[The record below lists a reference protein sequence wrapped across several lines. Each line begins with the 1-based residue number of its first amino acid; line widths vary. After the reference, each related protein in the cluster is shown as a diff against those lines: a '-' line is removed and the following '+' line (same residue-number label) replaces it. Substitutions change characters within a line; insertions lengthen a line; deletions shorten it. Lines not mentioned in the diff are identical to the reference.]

1 MKKLA
6 LTLTLCTSLS
16 FAVSIDEIVSNSL
29 QNSSDLRSLNHSIK
43 VANENIKLAS
53 KWSDPVLSLGFNDI
67 HFDEPFKRDK
77 EAMQASFIGLS
88 QVIPTNGKLEIKEKI
103 ALKDMQIKTLVLEN
117 QKLKLK
123 AKIYE
128 LAYSILVLENKL
140 KLLDEYKKNIKT
152 LEFLSKSLY
161 EFGKTTQNEVIDA
174 KVLFFKVEIQKQK
187 LKNLIDNLYLKLEQ
201 ISYMKIDEISQN
213 DINKLKKLVLNMN
226 SDEHPML
233 KQEYIK
239 SKKYIYLSKLEK
251 AKQIPDIKVNVTYF
265 NRDSKFED
273 YANISVNI
281 PLTINNTQKLNSLK
295 AKFESNKVTSKLD
308 DTKRVLQTELKT
320 YVNSANSAFLNY
332 KLIKKQILPLKKK
345 IQKNLENNN
354 SFSKVKPEALIKNLN
369 ELISFEIKAL
379 DEKFEYFSN
388 YAKTKYYTLED

>member
-6 LTLTLCTSLS
+6 LTLSLCTSLS
-16 FAVSIDEIVSNSL
+16 FAVTIDEIVSNSL

-53 KWSDPVLSLGFNDI
+53 KWSDPVLSFGFNDI

-77 EAMQASFIGLS
+77 EAMQATFIGLS
-88 QVIPTNGKLEIKEKI
+88 QVVPTNGKLEIKEKI

-117 QKLKLK
+117 KKLKLK

-128 LAYSILVLENKL
+128 LAYSIVVLENKL

-152 LEFLSKSLY
+152 LESLSKSLY

-201 ISYMKIDEISQN
+201 ISYMKIDEISQS

-226 SDEHPML
+226 SDEHPIL

-295 AKFESNKVTSKLD
+295 AKFESNKITSKLD

-345 IQKNLENNN
+345 IQKNLENYN
-354 SFSKVKPEALIKNLN
+354 SFSKVKPQALIKNLN

>member
-6 LTLTLCTSLS
+6 LTLSLCTSLS

-29 QNSSDLRSLNHSIK
+29 ENSSDLKSLNHSIK

-53 KWSDPVLSLGFNDI
+53 KWSDPVLSFGFNDI

-77 EAMQASFIGLS
+77 EAMQATFIGLS
-88 QVIPTNGKLEIKEKI
+88 QIIPTNGKLEIKEKI
-103 ALKDMQIKTLVLEN
+103 ALKDMQMKTLALEN
-117 QKLKLK
+117 KKLKLK

-128 LAYSILVLENKL
+128 LAYSILILKNKL
-140 KLLDEYKKNIKT
+140 KLLTQYENNIKT
-152 LEFLSKSLY
+152 LQSLSKSLY
-161 EFGKTTQNEVIDA
+161 ELGKSTQNEVIDT
-174 KVLFFKVEIQKQK
+174 KVLFFNVQIQKQK
-187 LKNLIDNLYLKLEQ
+187 LKNLIDNLYLRLEQ
-201 ISYMKIDEISQN
+201 ISYMKIDEISQDN
-213 DINKLKKLVLNMN
+213 MGSLKKLVLDMN
-226 SDEHPML
+226 SDEHPVL

-251 AKQIPDIKVNVTYF
+251 AKEIPDIKVNVAYF

-295 AKFESNKVTSKLD
+295 AKFESNKITSKLD

-320 YVNSANSAFLNY
+320 YINSANSAFLNY

-345 IQKNLENNN
+345 IQKNLENYN
-354 SFSKVKPEALIKNLN
+354 SFSRIKPQALINNLN

>member
-29 QNSSDLRSLNHSIK
+29 QNSSDLRSLNQAIK

-53 KWSDPVLSLGFNDI
+53 KWSDPILSFGFNDI

-103 ALKDMQIKTLVLEN
+103 ALKDMQIKTLVLEDK
-117 QKLKLK
+117 KLKLK

-128 LAYSILVLENKL
+128 VAYSIVVLENKL
-140 KLLDEYKKNIKT
+140 KLLNEYEKNIKT
-152 LEFLSKSLY
+152 LESLSKSLY
-161 EFGKTTQNEVIDA
+161 EFGKSTQNEVLDT
-174 KVLFFKVEIQKQK
+174 KVLFLNVQIQKQK
-187 LKNLIDNLYLKLEQ
+187 LKNLINNLYLKLEQ
-201 ISYMKIDEISQN
+201 ISYMNINEISQKR
-213 DINKLKKLVLNMN
+213 IEIEKLVLNMN
-226 SDEHPML
+226 AKEHPFI
-233 KQEYIK
+233 KQEYVK
-239 SKKYIYLSKLEK
+239 SKRYMYLSKLEK
-251 AKQIPDIKVNVTYF
+251 ANEVPDIKVNVAYF
-265 NRDSKFED
+265 NRDNKFED

-281 PLTINNTQKLNSLK
+281 PLTINNTQSVKSLK
-295 AKFESNKVTSKLD
+295 AKFESNKVSSKLD

-320 YVNSANSAFLNY
+320 YINSANSALVNY
-332 KLIKKQILPLKKK
+332 ELIKNQIIPLKRK
-345 IQKNLENNN
+345 IQKNLENYNG
-354 SFSKVKPEALIKNLN
+354 FSSVKPQALIKNLN

-388 YAKTKYYTLED
+388 YSKTKYYTLED

>member
-29 QNSSDLRSLNHSIK
+29 QNSSDLRSLNQAIK

-53 KWSDPVLSLGFNDI
+53 KWSDPILSFGFNDI

-77 EAMQASFIGLS
+77 EAMQATFIGLS

-103 ALKDMQIKTLVLEN
+103 ALKDMQIKTLVLEDK
-117 QKLKLK
+117 KLKLK

-128 LAYSILVLENKL
+128 VAYSIVVLENKL
-140 KLLDEYKKNIKT
+140 KLLNEYEKNIKT
-152 LEFLSKSLY
+152 LESLSKSLY
-161 EFGKTTQNEVIDA
+161 EFGKSTQNEVLDT
-174 KVLFFKVEIQKQK
+174 KVLFLNVQIQKQK
-187 LKNLIDNLYLKLEQ
+187 LKNLINNLYLKLEQ
-201 ISYMKIDEISQN
+201 ISYMNIDEISQKK
-213 DINKLKKLVLNMN
+213 IEIEKLVLNMN
-226 SDEHPML
+226 AKEHPFI
-233 KQEYIK
+233 KQEYVK
-239 SKKYIYLSKLEK
+239 SKRYMYLSKLEK
-251 AKQIPDIKVNVTYF
+251 ANEVPDIKVNVAYF
-265 NRDSKFED
+265 NRDNKFED

-281 PLTINNTQKLNSLK
+281 PLTINNTQSVKSLK
-295 AKFESNKVTSKLD
+295 AKFESNKVSSKLD

-320 YVNSANSAFLNY
+320 YINSANSALVNY
-332 KLIKKQILPLKKK
+332 ELIKNQIIPLKQK
-345 IQKNLENNN
+345 IQKSLENYN
-354 SFSKVKPEALIKNLN
+354 SFSSVKPQSLIKNLN

-388 YAKTKYYTLED
+388 YSKTKYYTLED

>member
-226 SDEHPML
+226 SDEHPIL

-251 AKQIPDIKVNVTYF
+251 AKQIPDIKVNMTYF

>member
-6 LTLTLCTSLS
+6 LTFIICSSLS
-16 FAVSIDEIVSNSL
+16 FAASIDEIVSNSL

-67 HFDEPFKRDK
+67 HFTKPFKRDK

-88 QVIPTNGKLEIKEKI
+88 QVIPTNDKLEIKEKI
-103 ALKDMQIKTLVLEN
+103 ALKDMQIKSLVLEDK
-117 QKLKLK
+117 KLKLK

-128 LAYSILVLENKL
+128 LAYSIVVLEKKL
-140 KLLDEYKKNIKT
+140 KLLNEYEKNIKT
-152 LEFLSKSLY
+152 LESLSKSLY
-161 EFGKTTQNEVIDA
+161 EFGKATQNEVLDT
-174 KVLFFKVEIQKQK
+174 KVLFLNVQIQKQK

-201 ISYMKIDEISQN
+201 ISYMKIDEISQTKTQN
-213 DINKLKKLVLNMN
+213 LSKLTLNMN
-226 SDEHPML
+226 SDEHPII
-233 KQEYIK
+233 KQEYVK
-239 SKKYIYLSKLEK
+239 SKRYMYLSKLEK
-251 AKQIPDIKVNVTYF
+251 ANETPDIKLNVTYF
-265 NRDSKFED
+265 NRDNKFED

-281 PLTINNTQKLNSLK
+281 PLAINNTQSVKSLK
-295 AKFESNKVTSKLD
+295 AKFESNRVSSKLD

-320 YVNSANSAFLNY
+320 YINNANSAYVNY
-332 KLIKKQILPLKKK
+332 ELIKKQVLPLKNK
-345 IQKNLENNN
+345 IQKNLENYN
-354 SFSKVKPEALIKNLN
+354 SFSSVKPQDLIKNLN

-388 YAKTKYYTLED
+388 YSKTKYYTLED

>member
-226 SDEHPML
+226 SDEHPIL

>member
-6 LTLTLCTSLS
+6 LTLSLCTSLS
-16 FAVSIDEIVSNSL
+16 FAVTIDEIVSNSL

-53 KWSDPVLSLGFNDI
+53 KWSDPVLSFGFNDI

-77 EAMQASFIGLS
+77 EAMQATFIGLS
-88 QVIPTNGKLEIKEKI
+88 QVVPTNGKLEIKEKI

-117 QKLKLK
+117 KKLKLK

-128 LAYSILVLENKL
+128 LAYSIVVLENKL

-152 LEFLSKSLY
+152 LESLSKSLY
-161 EFGKTTQNEVIDA
+161 EFGKTTQNEVIDV

-201 ISYMKIDEISQN
+201 ISYMKIDEISQS

-226 SDEHPML
+226 SDEHPVL

-295 AKFESNKVTSKLD
+295 AKFESNKITSKLD

-345 IQKNLENNN
+345 IQKNLENYN
-354 SFSKVKPEALIKNLN
+354 SFSKVKPQALIKNLN

-379 DEKFEYFSN
+379 DEKLEYFSN

>member
-6 LTLTLCTSLS
+6 LTFIICSSLS
-16 FAVSIDEIVSNSL
+16 FAASIDEIVSNSL
-29 QNSSDLRSLNHSIK
+29 QNSSGLRSLNHSIK

-88 QVIPTNGKLEIKEKI
+88 QVIPTNDKLEIKEKI
-103 ALKDMQIKTLVLEN
+103 ALKDMQIKSLVLE
-117 QKLKLK
+117 

-128 LAYSILVLENKL
+128 LAYSIIVLEKKL
-140 KLLDEYKKNIKT
+140 KLLNEYEKNIKT
-152 LEFLSKSLY
+152 LESLSKSLY
-161 EFGKTTQNEVIDA
+161 EFGKATQNEILDT
-174 KVLFFKVEIQKQK
+174 KVLFLNVQIQKQK

-201 ISYMKIDEISQN
+201 ISYMKIDEITQTKTENLS
-213 DINKLKKLVLNMN
+213 KLALNMN
-226 SDEHPML
+226 SDEHPII
-233 KQEYIK
+233 KQEYVK
-239 SKKYIYLSKLEK
+239 SKRYMYLSKLEK
-251 AKQIPDIKVNVTYF
+251 ANEIPDIKLNVTYF

-281 PLTINNTQKLNSLK
+281 PLAINNTQSVKSLK
-295 AKFESNKVTSKLD
+295 AKFESNKISSKLD
-308 DTKRVLQTELKT
+308 DTKRVFQTELKT
-320 YVNSANSAFLNY
+320 YINNANSAYVNY
-332 KLIKKQILPLKKK
+332 ELIKKQVLPLKNK
-345 IQKNLENNN
+345 IQKNLENYN
-354 SFSKVKPEALIKNLN
+354 SFSSVKPQALIRNLN

-388 YAKTKYYTLED
+388 YSKTKYYTLED

>member
-29 QNSSDLRSLNHSIK
+29 QNSSDLRSLNQAIK

-53 KWSDPVLSLGFNDI
+53 KWSDPILSFGFNDI

-103 ALKDMQIKTLVLEN
+103 ALKDMQIKTLVLEDK
-117 QKLKLK
+117 KLKLK

-128 LAYSILVLENKL
+128 LAYSIVVLENKL
-140 KLLDEYKKNIKT
+140 KLLNEYEKNIKT
-152 LEFLSKSLY
+152 LESLSKSLY
-161 EFGKTTQNEVIDA
+161 EFGKSTQNEVLDT
-174 KVLFFKVEIQKQK
+174 KVLFLNVQIQKQK
-187 LKNLIDNLYLKLEQ
+187 LKNLINNLYLKLEQ
-201 ISYMKIDEISQN
+201 ISYMNIDEISQKK
-213 DINKLKKLVLNMN
+213 IEIEKLVLNMN
-226 SDEHPML
+226 AKEHPFI
-233 KQEYIK
+233 KQEYVK
-239 SKKYIYLSKLEK
+239 SKRYMYLSKLEK
-251 AKQIPDIKVNVTYF
+251 ANEVPDIKVNVAYF
-265 NRDSKFED
+265 NRDNKFED

-281 PLTINNTQKLNSLK
+281 PLTINNTQSVKSLK
-295 AKFESNKVTSKLD
+295 AKFESNKVSSKLD

-320 YVNSANSAFLNY
+320 YINSANSALVNY
-332 KLIKKQILPLKKK
+332 ELIKNQIIPLKQK
-345 IQKNLENNN
+345 IQKSLENYN
-354 SFSKVKPEALIKNLN
+354 SFSSVKPQSLIKNLN

-388 YAKTKYYTLED
+388 YSKTKYYTLED

>member
-251 AKQIPDIKVNVTYF
+251 AKQIPDIKVNMTYF

>member
-29 QNSSDLRSLNHSIK
+29 QNSSDLRSLNQAIK

-53 KWSDPVLSLGFNDI
+53 KWSDPILSFGFNDI

-103 ALKDMQIKTLVLEN
+103 ALKDMQIKTLVLEDK
-117 QKLKLK
+117 KLKLK

-128 LAYSILVLENKL
+128 LAYSIVVLENKL
-140 KLLDEYKKNIKT
+140 KLLNEYEKNIKT
-152 LEFLSKSLY
+152 LESLSKSLY
-161 EFGKTTQNEVIDA
+161 EFGKSTQNEVLDT
-174 KVLFFKVEIQKQK
+174 KVLFLNVQIQKQK
-187 LKNLIDNLYLKLEQ
+187 LKNLINNLYLKLEQ
-201 ISYMKIDEISQN
+201 ISYMNIDEISQKK
-213 DINKLKKLVLNMN
+213 IEIEKLVLNMN
-226 SDEHPML
+226 AKEHPFI
-233 KQEYIK
+233 KQEYVK
-239 SKKYIYLSKLEK
+239 SKRYMYLSKLEK
-251 AKQIPDIKVNVTYF
+251 ANEVPDIKVNVAYF
-265 NRDSKFED
+265 NRDNKFED

-281 PLTINNTQKLNSLK
+281 PLTINNTQSVKSLK
-295 AKFESNKVTSKLD
+295 AKFESNKVSSKLD

-320 YVNSANSAFLNY
+320 YINSANSALVNY
-332 KLIKKQILPLKKK
+332 ELIKNQIIPLKQK
-345 IQKNLENNN
+345 IQKSLENYN
-354 SFSKVKPEALIKNLN
+354 SFSSVKPQALIKNLN

-388 YAKTKYYTLED
+388 YSKTKYYTLED

>member
-6 LTLTLCTSLS
+6 LTLSLCTSLS
-16 FAVSIDEIVSNSL
+16 FAVTIDEIVSNSL

-53 KWSDPVLSLGFNDI
+53 KWSDPVLSFGFNDI

-77 EAMQASFIGLS
+77 EAMQATFIGLS
-88 QVIPTNGKLEIKEKI
+88 QVVPTNGKLEIKEKI

-117 QKLKLK
+117 KKLKLK

-128 LAYSILVLENKL
+128 LAYSIVVLENKL

-152 LEFLSKSLY
+152 LESLSKSLY

-174 KVLFFKVEIQKQK
+174 KVLFFNVEIQKQK

-201 ISYMKIDEISQN
+201 ISYMKIDEISQS

-226 SDEHPML
+226 SDKHPVL

-295 AKFESNKVTSKLD
+295 AKFESNKITSKLD

-345 IQKNLENNN
+345 IQKNLENYN
-354 SFSKVKPEALIKNLN
+354 SFSKVKPQALIKNLN

>member
-29 QNSSDLRSLNHSIK
+29 QNSSDLRSLNQSIK

-53 KWSDPVLSLGFNDI
+53 KWSDPILSFGFNDI

-77 EAMQASFIGLS
+77 EAMQATFIGLS

-103 ALKDMQIKTLVLEN
+103 ALKDMQIKTLVLEDK
-117 QKLKLK
+117 KLKLK

-128 LAYSILVLENKL
+128 LAYSIVVLENKL
-140 KLLDEYKKNIKT
+140 KLLNEYEKNIKT
-152 LEFLSKSLY
+152 LEDLSKSLY
-161 EFGKTTQNEVIDA
+161 EFGKSTQNEVLDT
-174 KVLFFKVEIQKQK
+174 KVLFLNVQIQKQK

-201 ISYMKIDEISQN
+201 ISYMNIDEISQKR
-213 DINKLKKLVLNMN
+213 IEFQKLVLNMN
-226 SDEHPML
+226 AKEHPL
-233 KQEYIK
+233 IKQEYVK
-239 SKKYIYLSKLEK
+239 SKRYMYLSKLEK
-251 AKQIPDIKVNVTYF
+251 ANEIPDIKVNVAYF
-265 NRDSKFED
+265 NRDNKFED

-281 PLTINNTQKLNSLK
+281 PLAINNTQSVKSLK
-295 AKFESNKVTSKLD
+295 AKFESNKVSSKLD

-320 YVNSANSAFLNY
+320 YINSANSALVNY
-332 KLIKKQILPLKKK
+332 ELIKNQIIPLKQK
-345 IQKNLENNN
+345 IQKSLENYN
-354 SFSKVKPEALIKNLN
+354 SFSSVKPQALIKNLN

-388 YAKTKYYTLED
+388 FSKTKYYTLED

>member
-29 QNSSDLRSLNHSIK
+29 QNSSDLRSLNQAIK

-53 KWSDPVLSLGFNDI
+53 KWSDPILSFGFNDI

-103 ALKDMQIKTLVLEN
+103 ALKDMQIKTLVLEDK
-117 QKLKLK
+117 KLKLK

-128 LAYSILVLENKL
+128 LAYSIVVLENKL
-140 KLLDEYKKNIKT
+140 KLLNEYEKNIKT
-152 LEFLSKSLY
+152 LEDLSKSLY
-161 EFGKTTQNEVIDA
+161 EFGKSTQNEVLDT
-174 KVLFFKVEIQKQK
+174 KVLFLNVQIQKQK
-187 LKNLIDNLYLKLEQ
+187 LKNLINNLYLKLEQ
-201 ISYMKIDEISQN
+201 ISYMNIDEISQKR
-213 DINKLKKLVLNMN
+213 IEIEKLVLNMN
-226 SDEHPML
+226 AKEHPFI
-233 KQEYIK
+233 KQEYVK
-239 SKKYIYLSKLEK
+239 SKRYMYLSKLEK
-251 AKQIPDIKVNVTYF
+251 ANEVPDIKVNVAYF
-265 NRDSKFED
+265 NRDNKFED

-281 PLTINNTQKLNSLK
+281 PLTINNTQSVKSLK
-295 AKFESNKVTSKLD
+295 AKFESNKVSSKLD

-320 YVNSANSAFLNY
+320 YINSANSALVNY
-332 KLIKKQILPLKKK
+332 ELIKNQIIPLKQK
-345 IQKNLENNN
+345 IQKSLENYN
-354 SFSKVKPEALIKNLN
+354 SFSSVKPQSLIKNLN

-388 YAKTKYYTLED
+388 YSKTKYYTLED